1 MILSVN
7 NKEMVILLSE
17 EEEINRLIDEA
28 ADEYVPF
35 EEILKQNNITF
46 EEALSAAEGE
56 KEHFFDTLK
65 KYGIYSRDIS
75 SVCYNVTELLKKEQN
90 DDTLFLY
97 ISLLSEHILLFDDI
111 TDNEQKITL
120 WLDHHKHFE
129 YIKERIRVERILKK
143 RFDKLI
149 KHKPDFS
156 STVYSKKEL
165 SLLNEISA
173 EHGIITKN
181 NDDIYI
187 ENLGELIRKT
197 NSDALYSLIKPYI
210 YSAVILKKSKNIS
223 EHKNYSPNI
232 SSVFKRWNYSISHDN
247 RKNYK
252 KYMAYIEL
260 YCHMKDAFADES
272 DIALSDYCF
281 ANLSNI
287 SEWFYENYE
296 PSDEIPVTFKQIIQ
310 SYAEYLNFWHI
321 ELNENN
327 SESVTGIL
335 TSVSDFIV

>member
-17 EEEINRLIDEA
+17 EEEINRLTDEA

-35 EEILKQNNITF
+35 EGILKQNNITF

-65 KYGIYSRDIS
+65 KYGIYSHDIS

-90 DDTLFLY
+90 DDILFLY

-120 WLDHHKHFE
+120 WLDLRKHFE
-129 YIKERIRVERILKK
+129 YIKERIRAERILKK
-143 RFDKLI
+143 HFDELI

-165 SLLNEISA
+165 SLEISA
-173 EHGIITKN
+173 EHGIIPKN

-197 NSDALYSLIKPYI
+197 NSDALYSRIKPYI

-223 EHKNYSPNI
+223 EHKTTART
-232 SSVFKRWNYSISHDN
+232 FH
-247 RKNYK
+247 
-252 KYMAYIEL
+252 L
-260 YCHMKDAFADES
+260 F
-272 DIALSDYCF
+272 
-281 ANLSNI
+281 SNG
-287 SEWFYENYE
+287 
-296 PSDEIPVTFKQIIQ
+296 
-310 SYAEYLNFWHI
+310 
-321 ELNENN
+321 
-327 SESVTGIL
+327 GI
-335 TSVSDFIV
+335 TV